1 MQELE
6 TPWTHWFFRSSEGG
20 RALIADYIAAKG
32 DETLAGLSR
41 EQIEGSHPGS
51 LFMQA
56 LYGGGYEQPNVFD
69 SQAIEDEVRASAAL
83 RGGNQPFD
91 NAIPGESATWR
102 EGYERSKR
110 GEAITFPYHD
120 VKVTDPAKLARMTD
134 AYQAYRRGDLDRSDL
149 PDIRDVLPDDPQRL
163 AEMGIL
169 TEPGLSGEEV
179 LLQACS
185 TCHNARLD
193 QDLSRAR
200 FRADLDGVS
209 RAEKKLAIARL
220 ELPEDDPRAMPPPR
234 LRRLTAE
241 ARKRAIEALRR

>member
-1 MQELE
+1 
-6 TPWTHWFFRSSEGG
+6 
-20 RALIADYIAAKG
+20 
-32 DETLAGLSR
+32 
-41 EQIEGSHPGS
+41 
-51 LFMQA
+51 
-56 LYGGGYEQPNVFD
+56 
-69 SQAIEDEVRASAAL
+69 
-83 RGGNQPFD
+83 
-91 NAIPGESATWR
+91 
-102 EGYERSKR
+102 
-110 GEAITFPYHD
+110 
-120 VKVTDPAKLARMTD
+120 MTD

-185 TCHNARLD
+185 TCHNPRLD

-200 FRADLDGVS
+200 FRADLAGVS

-234 LRRLTAE
+234 LRKLTAE
-241 ARKRAIEALRR
+241 ARKRAIEVLRR